1 MGLPTF
7 GAFTQGNVPM
17 QPVPTQ
23 PVPTQPRPQPELTEE
38 TPCELCNQGDGHG
51 RFIIVAYGSV
61 QPPRDRPLLHNQ
73 PVADIHYVVS
83 VEDIVTGFEAFPLP
97 LPNAGVGLQ
106 LLSDSIGSYIL
117 WPRALVRLAYQG
129 SGKADRKGKKVASP
143 QGGRRAQVGT
153 NSSAKYPLITDM
165 EVVQRLTKPCF
176 WLHECISDAADEA
189 MIEIKLSHHQ
199 FHYIDEETSTFISK
213 DDIKE
218 FLLGEELNVS
228 MIQTFMR
235 LLYNDVR
242 RSSQPIFG
250 WLCPS
255 FVRDDSCV
263 QNEKEVKVYLK
274 DSLNACSRLGYKI
287 VLLPY
292 IESHHWTLIAICVS
306 SNEVYHFDSLRKGTI
321 RSLLVKSLLN
331 SVMKK
336 ITSSGLRQG
345 KAPVWYLVECPVQ
358 EGGLACG
365 YYVMRFMLDIVNY
378 CKDVVDLRKVCNF

>member
-1 MGLPTF
+1 
-7 GAFTQGNVPM
+7 
-17 QPVPTQ
+17 
-23 PVPTQPRPQPELTEE
+23 
-38 TPCELCNQGDGHG
+38 
-51 RFIIVAYGSV
+51 
-61 QPPRDRPLLHNQ
+61 
-73 PVADIHYVVS
+73 
-83 VEDIVTGFEAFPLP
+83 
-97 LPNAGVGLQ
+97 
-106 LLSDSIGSYIL
+106 
-117 WPRALVRLAYQG
+117 
-129 SGKADRKGKKVASP
+129 
-143 QGGRRAQVGT
+143 
-153 NSSAKYPLITDM
+153 M

-176 WLHECISDAADEA
+176 WLHECISDAADGA

-199 FHYIDEETSTFISK
+199 FHYIDEDTSTYICK

-292 IESHHWTLIAICVS
+292 IESNHWTLIAICVS
-306 SNEVYHFDSLRKGTI
+306 SNEVYHFDSLRKETI

-378 CKDVVDLRKVCNF
+378 CKDVVDLRKVYASSKPRLRNFTKEEIDEVRDKLASYITD